1 MGVERMDISR
11 VYKRLIDKI
20 PNERV
25 LVNESMKKHTSF
37 RIGGPADIMVLPI
50 NPQEIKYIIQL
61 CRELSIAFYVMGNGS
76 NLLVRDKGI
85 RGVVI
90 KIADNFSDI
99 KIDGTKVTAQA
110 GVLLSVLSKKVVR
123 NSLKGLEFASGIPG
137 TLGGAV
143 AMNAGAYGGEMKD
156 VVRLVWAIDHLGN
169 DRYLEYDD
177 LKFGY
182 RTSVIQQEK
191 LIVIEVDM
199 QLEKGDMQESMELI
213 AELTRRRREKQP
225 LSYPSAGSTFKRP
238 VGYYAG
244 KLIQDA
250 GLKGLRVGD
259 AQISDLHAGFIIN
272 LGNATA
278 KDVIELIETV
288 KAKIKS
294 EFNVEMQPE
303 VKIIGE
309 E

>member
-11 VYKRLIDKI
+11 VYQRLIDRI
-20 PNERV
+20 PSERV

-37 RIGGPADIMVLPI
+37 RIGGPADIMVLPTD
-50 NPQEIKYIIQL
+50 PQEIRYVIQL
-61 CRELSIAFYVMGNGS
+61 CKELSIPFYVMGNGS

-85 RGVVI
+85 RGLVM
-90 KIADNFSDI
+90 KIASNFSDI
-99 KIDGTKVTAQA
+99 KIEGTKVTAQA
-110 GVLLSVLSKKVVR
+110 GVLLSVLSKKTAQH
-123 NSLKGLEFASGIPG
+123 SLKGLEFASGIPG

-156 VVRLVWAIDHLGN
+156 VVTSVWAMDYSGN
-169 DRYLEYDD
+169 DRRLDYDD

-182 RTSVIQQEK
+182 RTSAIQQDK

-199 QLEKGDMQESMELI
+199 QLEEGDKQESMELI

-259 AQISDLHAGFIIN
+259 AQVSDLHAGFIIN

-278 KDVIELIETV
+278 KDVLELIHIV
-288 KAKIKS
+288 KEKVKS
-294 EFNVEMQPE
+294 EFNVDMQPE
-303 VKIIGE
+303 IKIIGE

>member
-1 MGVERMDISR
+1 MDISR
-11 VYKRLIDKI
+11 VYEKLIDKI
-20 PNERV
+20 PDKRV
-25 LVNESMKKHTSF
+25 LLNESMKKHTSF
-37 RIGGPADIMVLPI
+37 RIGGPADIMVLPVD
-50 NPQEIKYIIQL
+50 PQEIRYTVQL
-61 CRELSIAFYVMGNGS
+61 CRELSIPLYVMGNGS

-85 RGVVI
+85 RGVVL

-99 KIDGTKVTAQA
+99 KIDGTKVTARA
-110 GVLLSVLSKKVVR
+110 GVLLSVLSKRVVQ

-156 VVRLVWAIDHLGN
+156 VVRSVWAMDYSGN
-169 DRYLEYDD
+169 DRHLEYDE

-182 RTSVIQQEK
+182 RTSAIQQDK
-191 LIVIEVDM
+191 LIVIEADM
-199 QLEKGDMQESMELI
+199 QLEKGDMQESMNLI

-278 KDVIELIETV
+278 KDVIELIEIV
-288 KAKIKS
+288 KQKIKS

>member
-1 MGVERMDISR
+1 MDISR
-11 VYKRLIDKI
+11 VYQRLIDRI
-20 PNERV
+20 PSERV

-37 RIGGPADIMVLPI
+37 RIGGPADIMVLPTD
-50 NPQEIKYIIQL
+50 PQEIRYVIQL
-61 CRELSIAFYVMGNGS
+61 CKELSIPFYVMGNGS

-85 RGVVI
+85 RGLVM
-90 KIADNFSDI
+90 KIASNFSDI
-99 KIDGTKVTAQA
+99 KIEGTKVTAQA
-110 GVLLSVLSKKVVR
+110 GVLLSVLSKKTVQH
-123 NSLKGLEFASGIPG
+123 SLKGLEFASGIPG

-156 VVRLVWAIDHLGN
+156 VVTSVWAMDYSGN
-169 DRYLEYDD
+169 DRRLDYDD

-182 RTSVIQQEK
+182 RTSAIQQDK

-199 QLEKGDMQESMELI
+199 QLEEGDKQESMELI

-259 AQISDLHAGFIIN
+259 AQVSDLHAGFIIN

-278 KDVIELIETV
+278 KDVLELIHIV
-288 KAKIKS
+288 KEKVKS
-294 EFNVEMQPE
+294 EFNVDMQPE
-303 VKIIGE
+303 IKIIGE

>member
-1 MGVERMDISR
+1 MDISS
-11 VYKRLIDKI
+11 VYKALINRI
-20 PNERV
+20 PEEQVLLNEP
-25 LVNESMKKHTSF
+25 MKNHTSF
-37 RIGGPADIMVLPI
+37 KIGGPADIIVLPTDVH
-50 NPQEIKYIIQL
+50 EIRYVIKI
-61 CRELSIAFYVMGNGS
+61 CGELRVPFYVMGNGS
-76 NLLVRDKGI
+76 NLLVRDGGI

-90 KIADNFSDI
+90 KLAGNFSNIDI
-99 KIDGTKVTAQA
+99 KGVNVTAEA
-110 GVLLSVLSKKVVR
+110 GILLSTLAKKTVQ

-156 VVRLVWAIDHLGN
+156 VVKAVWAIDFSGK
-169 DRYLEYDD
+169 DWYLQYED

-182 RTSVIQQEK
+182 RTSFIQENK
-191 LIVIEVDM
+191 LIVLRVHME
-199 QLEKGDMQESMELI
+199 LEEGNMEESTALI

-225 LSYPSAGSTFKRP
+225 LIYPSAGSAFKRP

-278 KDVIELIETV
+278 KDVIQLIEIV
-288 KAKIKS
+288 KERIKS
-294 EFNVEMQPE
+294 EFNVDMCPE
-303 VKIIGE
+303 IKIIGE
-309 E
+309 G

>member
-1 MGVERMDISR
+1 MDISR

-37 RIGGPADIMVLPI
+37 RIGGPADIMVLPT

-110 GVLLSVLSKKVVR
+110 GVLLSVLSKRVVR

-156 VVRLVWAIDHLGN
+156 VVRSVWAIDHLGN

>member
-1 MGVERMDISR
+1 M
-11 VYKRLIDKI
+11 
-20 PNERV
+20 NC
-25 LVNESMKKHTSF
+25 MKKHTSF
-37 RIGGPADIMVLPI
+37 RIGGPADIMVLPTD
-50 NPQEIKYIIQL
+50 PQEIRYVIQL
-61 CRELSIAFYVMGNGS
+61 CKELSIPFYVMGNGS

-85 RGVVI
+85 RGLVM
-90 KIADNFSDI
+90 KIASNFSDI
-99 KIDGTKVTAQA
+99 KIEGTKVTAQA
-110 GVLLSVLSKKVVR
+110 GVLLSVLSKKTAQH
-123 NSLKGLEFASGIPG
+123 SLKGLEFASGIPG

-156 VVRLVWAIDHLGN
+156 VVTSVWAMDYSGN
-169 DRYLEYDD
+169 DRRLDYDD

-182 RTSVIQQEK
+182 RTSAIQQDK

-199 QLEKGDMQESMELI
+199 QLEEGDKQESMELI

-259 AQISDLHAGFIIN
+259 AQVSDLHAGFIIN

-278 KDVIELIETV
+278 KDVLELIQIV
-288 KAKIKS
+288 KEKVKS
-294 EFNVEMQPE
+294 EFNVDMQPE
-303 VKIIGE
+303 IKIIGE

>member
-1 MGVERMDISR
+1 MDISR
-11 VYKRLIDKI
+11 VYQRLIDRI
-20 PNERV
+20 PSERV

-37 RIGGPADIMVLPI
+37 RIGGPADIMVLPTD
-50 NPQEIKYIIQL
+50 PQEIRYVIQL
-61 CRELSIAFYVMGNGS
+61 CKELSIPFYVMGNGS

-85 RGVVI
+85 RGLVM
-90 KIADNFSDI
+90 KIASNFSDI
-99 KIDGTKVTAQA
+99 KIEGTKVTAQA
-110 GVLLSVLSKKVVR
+110 GVLLSVLSKKTAQH
-123 NSLKGLEFASGIPG
+123 SLKGLEFASGIPG

-156 VVRLVWAIDHLGN
+156 VVTSVWAMDYSGN
-169 DRYLEYDD
+169 DRRLDYDD

-182 RTSVIQQEK
+182 RTSAIQQDK

-199 QLEKGDMQESMELI
+199 QLEEGDKQESMELI

-259 AQISDLHAGFIIN
+259 AQVSDLHAGFIIN

-278 KDVIELIETV
+278 KDVLELIQIV
-288 KAKIKS
+288 KEKVKS
-294 EFNVEMQPE
+294 EFNVDMQPE
-303 VKIIGE
+303 IKIIGE

>member
-1 MGVERMDISR
+1 MDISR
-11 VYKRLIDKI
+11 VYQRLIDRI
-20 PNERV
+20 PSERV

-37 RIGGPADIMVLPI
+37 RIGGPADIMVLPTD
-50 NPQEIKYIIQL
+50 PQEIRYVIQL
-61 CRELSIAFYVMGNGS
+61 CKELSIPFYVMGNGS

-85 RGVVI
+85 RGLVM
-90 KIADNFSDI
+90 KIASNFSDI
-99 KIDGTKVTAQA
+99 KIEGTKVTAQA
-110 GVLLSVLSKKVVR
+110 GVLLSVLSKKTVQH
-123 NSLKGLEFASGIPG
+123 SLKGLEFASGIPG

-156 VVRLVWAIDHLGN
+156 VVTSVWAMDYSGN
-169 DRYLEYDD
+169 DRHLDYDD

-182 RTSVIQQEK
+182 RTSAIQQDK

-199 QLEKGDMQESMELI
+199 QLEEGDKQESMELI

-259 AQISDLHAGFIIN
+259 AQVSDLHAGFIIN

-278 KDVIELIETV
+278 KDVLELIHIV
-288 KAKIKS
+288 KEKVKS
-294 EFNVEMQPE
+294 EFNVDMQPE
-303 VKIIGE
+303 IKIIGE

>member
-1 MGVERMDISR
+1 MDISR
-11 VYKRLIDKI
+11 VYQRLIDRI
-20 PNERV
+20 PSERV

-37 RIGGPADIMVLPI
+37 RIGGPADIMVLPTD
-50 NPQEIKYIIQL
+50 PQEIRYVIQL
-61 CRELSIAFYVMGNGS
+61 CKELSIPFYVMGNGS

-85 RGVVI
+85 RGLVM
-90 KIADNFSDI
+90 KIASNFSDI
-99 KIDGTKVTAQA
+99 KIEGTKVTAQA
-110 GVLLSVLSKKVVR
+110 GVLLSVLSKKTAQH
-123 NSLKGLEFASGIPG
+123 SLKGLEFASGIPG

-156 VVRLVWAIDHLGN
+156 VVTSVWAMDYSGN
-169 DRYLEYDD
+169 DRRLDYDD

-182 RTSVIQQEK
+182 RTSAIQQDK

-199 QLEKGDMQESMELI
+199 QLEEGDKQESMELI

-259 AQISDLHAGFIIN
+259 AQVSDLHAGFIIN

-278 KDVIELIETV
+278 KDVLELIHIV
-288 KAKIKS
+288 KEKVKS
-294 EFNVEMQPE
+294 EFNVDMQPE
-303 VKIIGE
+303 IKIIGE